1 MAYIFWL
8 KVIGFKDI
16 NKMNIKKIF
25 LVLIFLN
32 FLTPSFSASMNMI
45 GEKGDPLKIDRTIN
59 IKMYDNYYEPNIVKI
74 KKGETIRFV
83 VENLGELVHE
93 YNIGTKE
100 MHIKHQPEMQ
110 KLIDHEIILVD
121 KIDRIKMKK
130 MSKMDHSLGHSH
142 ANSIMLEPKSTGEII
157 WKFSKDINLEM
168 ACNIPGHYESGMVG
182 NLVTY

>member
-1 MAYIFWL
+1 MYT
-8 KVIGFKDI
+8 
-16 NKMNIKKIF
+16 KKIII
-25 LVLIFLN
+25 IFFSL
-32 FLTPSFSASMNMI
+32 FFSTLSHSASMNMI
-45 GEKGDPLKIDRTIN
+45 GEKGDPNKIDRVVN
-59 IKMYDNYYEPNIVKI
+59 IKMYDNYYEPNVVKI
-74 KKGETIRFV
+74 KKGETIKFI

-110 KLIDHEIILVD
+110 KLIDHEIILGD

-142 ANSIMLEPKSTGEII
+142 ANSVMLEPKKTGELI

-168 ACNIPGHYESGMVG
+168 ACNIPGHYETGMVG
-182 NLVTY
+182 NLITY

>member
-1 MAYIFWL
+1 MF
-8 KVIGFKDI
+8 
-16 NKMNIKKIF
+16 IKKLFFNLI
-25 LVLIFLN
+25 LLIF
-32 FLTPSFSASMNMI
+32 TTSSFSASMNMI
-45 GEKGDPLKIDRTIN
+45 GEKGDPNKIDRVIK
-59 IKMYDNYYEPNIVKI
+59 IKMYDNYYEPNVVKI
-74 KKGETIRFV
+74 KKGETIKFI

-110 KLIDHEIILVD
+110 KLIDHEIILAD
-121 KIDRIKMKK
+121 KIDKIKMKK

-142 ANSIMLEPKSTGEII
+142 ANSIMLEPNSTGEII

-182 NLVTY
+182 SLTFN

>member
-1 MAYIFWL
+1 MY
-8 KVIGFKDI
+8 
-16 NKMNIKKIF
+16 MKKIMIIITSLF
-25 LVLIFLN
+25 FSAV
-32 FLTPSFSASMNMI
+32 SYSASMNMI
-45 GEKGDPLKIDRTIN
+45 GEKGDPDQIDRVVN

-74 KKGETIRFV
+74 KKGETIKFI
-83 VENLGELVHE
+83 VENLGDQVHE

-100 MHIKHQPEMQ
+100 MHVKHQPEMQ

-130 MSKMDHSLGHSH
+130 MSKSDHSLGHSH
-142 ANSIMLEPKSTGEII
+142 ANSVMLEPKKTGEII
-157 WKFSKDINLEM
+157 WKFSKDIDLEM

>member
-1 MAYIFWL
+1 MIT
-8 KVIGFKDI
+8 
-16 NKMNIKKIF
+16 KKI
-25 LVLIFLN
+25 LLIFFSL
-32 FLTPSFSASMNMI
+32 FFTTLAYSASMNMI
-45 GEKGDPLKIDRTIN
+45 GEEGDPNKIDRVVN

-74 KKGETIRFV
+74 KKGETIKFII
-83 VENLGELVHE
+83 ENLGEMVHE

-121 KIDRIKMKK
+121 KIDKIKMKK

-142 ANSIMLEPKSTGEII
+142 ANSIMLEPKASGELI

-182 NLVTY
+182 NLVTH

>member
-1 MAYIFWL
+1 ML
-8 KVIGFKDI
+8 T
-16 NKMNIKKIF
+16 KKI
-25 LVLIFLN
+25 LLIFFSL
-32 FLTPSFSASMNMI
+32 FFTTIAYSASMNMI
-45 GEKGDPLKIDRTIN
+45 GEEGDPNKIDRVVS
-59 IKMYDNYYEPNIVKI
+59 IKMYDNYYEPNLVKI
-74 KKGETIRFV
+74 KKGETIKFII
-83 VENLGELVHE
+83 ENLGEMVHE

-121 KIDRIKMKK
+121 KIDKIKMKK

-142 ANSIMLEPKSTGEII
+142 ANSIMLEPKSSGELI

-182 NLVTY
+182 NLVTH